1 MPRHFLENF
10 QVHNKPEAGRA
21 AERAARAENDPEI
34 TRDRSKKIEA
44 YIDRLENIFLNPD
57 TRVRERNI
65 EMMKPKIYSN
75 TIIKSENFPESYFD
89 YQKKLMKER
98 GFGTEIE
105 INGQDK
111 QTEIAKVQE
120 SQKQSLDAWID
131 YLTGDDCK
139 YPADI
144 KYFAMMGVLKLGN
157 FDTETYAYTG
167 RKLDTTASFAEIDRE
182 ALSKVL
188 GAMEAKQYG
197 KPIDG
202 YSEELLKLIDQGKSF
217 GDLYSLT
224 MKELDSKAEKQDLLP
239 ITEGEWLVF
248 KHGTNPNKLVEA
260 LEGKRSNICIADI
273 GAATRYLDR
282 GSIEI
287 YFSFNRAQ
295 KPTVPRIAIA
305 YDDNG
310 VYEVR
315 GTYNK
320 SEDIDPYIEQ
330 TTILMDRL
338 QQLPKGENFA
348 KKDGDMKQLTKL
360 YNKCFKEDK
369 KTGVKEYLSPNL
381 TKTDLI
387 FLYEINASIDGF
399 GYQKDPRIKELLN
412 ERNILADAETIYEC
426 DFNNPGKKE
435 LELIYG
441 VGDKSTPPAF
451 FETMKRLRQGRN
463 IESDMLLI
471 FECQPNQIIRSQ
483 QELQQAIKEKKEI
496 KAYIGELFPNFFKV
510 IPQHIE
516 HIYTEFPEGKIK
528 QKTIE
533 LGTGLKTKA
542 EFVNAIEQQ
551 GSGVGDFAKDIMS
564 KAEFVVS
571 NKEAKEDLIIL
582 TVKALGFPSGATV
595 KEIFERA
602 KSLGLELCPPETGPQ
617 LRLQYPEQPIGEWCR
632 IGMEPI
638 TGSDGDPDL
647 FRVDRDDDEPWLDTS
662 NGRPGNRYGSGN
674 HFAFVRASNS

>member
-1 MPRHFLENF
+1 MPNF
-10 QVHNKPEAGRA
+10 EKHPLHIKTPELHKSEEVSRA
-21 AERAARAENDPEI
+21 IVRQEERTGDKLSNDP
-34 TRDRSKKIEA
+34 TTKIET
-44 YIDRLENIFLNPD
+44 YISRLENIFLNPD
-57 TRVRERNI
+57 TRVRQRNL
-65 EMMKPKIYSN
+65 ELYRDKIYD
-75 TIIKSENFPESYFD
+75 TLIIKPENFPESYFEL
-89 YQKKLMKER
+89 QKKVARER
-98 GFGTEIE
+98 GQAVEEIPE
-105 INGQDK
+105 NVREQMMD
-111 QTEIAKVQE
+111 IAIAD
-120 SQKQSLDAWID
+120 QKASLDAWMD
-131 YLTGDDCK
+131 YLSSEDAV
-139 YPADI
+139 YPAWFKYYAWNNIIKLSQFDKERGEFKKRTKSTVAPFPDI
-144 KYFAMMGVLKLGN
+144 Y
-157 FDTETYAYTG
+157 
-167 RKLDTTASFAEIDRE
+167 RE
-182 ALSKVL
+182 PLAQI
-188 GAMEAKQYG
+188 A
-197 KPIDG
+197 
-202 YSEELLKLIDQGKSF
+202 
-217 GDLYSLT
+217 DLYEQIRQDNKNLSDEEVRRQFSQKFPSLYAELIQKSLAT
-224 MKELDSKAEKQDLLP
+224 QIENKEEIK
-239 ITEGEWLVF
+239 GEWVKYEQGDNSAAEQLF
-248 KHGTNPNKLVEA
+248 KSLENKGTGWCTAGQSTAQSQIKSGDFYVYYTNDASGNPTQPRLAIRMDGQDK
-260 LEGKRSNICIADI
+260 I
-273 GAATRYLDR
+273 G
-282 GSIEI
+282 
-287 YFSFNRAQ
+287 
-295 KPTVPRIAIA
+295 
-305 YDDNG
+305 
-310 VYEVR
+310 EVR
-315 GTYNK
+315 GILPHQNVEPIMQETLDEK
-320 SEDIDPYIEQ
+320 LQSFGSEA
-330 TTILMDRL
+330 DRYR
-338 QQLPKGENFA
+338 
-348 KKDGDMKQLTKL
+348 KKTSDMKQLTGIEIKIQEG
-360 YNKCFKEDK
+360 KE
-369 KTGVKEYLSPNL
+369 L
-381 TKTDLI
+381 TKVDLI
-387 FLYEINASIDGF
+387 FLYEINTSIDGF

-496 KAYIGELFPNFFKV
+496 KAYVGELFPNFFKV

-551 GSGVGDFAKDIMS
+551 DSGVGDFAKDIMS

-638 TGSDGDPDL
+638 SDSGGDPDL
-647 FRVDRDDDEPWLDTS
+647 FIVLRNDGKPWLFT
-662 NGRPGNRYGSGN
+662 NYGGPGLRYASDSL
-674 HFAFVRASNS
+674 FAFVRASNS